1 MPKMVKT
8 EVTIDQLEAV
18 IATAKRHCVE
28 LDFWLEKCKEH
39 NVEVAQLEA
48 WDTLQGPRGA
58 TRKLRTGVTYLA
70 EYVEKVMAGIVD
82 PKTGLPLKGKKQPT
96 RRRKK

>member
-1 MPKMVKT
+1 MPKMIKS

-28 LDFWLEKCKEH
+28 LDFWLEKCKEYD
-39 NVEVAQLEA
+39 VKVAKLEA

-70 EYVEKVMAGIVD
+70 EYVEKVMAGMVD
-82 PKTGLPLKGKKQPT
+82 PKTGDPVKSKKQTT